1 LRSSKIWAIRMPGG
15 PTKILRST
23 TRLIREDDAKKIYKD
38 SFRHKSTEVDSDPDT
53 VWPLLEPLTE
63 TELTKYQ
70 TFIENSEIT
79 GKPRALIE
87 V

>member
-1 LRSSKIWAIRMPGG
+1 MPGG
-15 PTKILRST
+15 PTKILRSA
-23 TRLIREDDAKKIYKD
+23 TRLIREDEAKEIYKD
-38 SFRHKSTEVDSDPDT
+38 SFAYKSTEVDADPDT

-63 TELTKYQ
+63 TELTKYA
-70 TFIENSEIT
+70 TFTELSEVT